1 MPKLYKSD
9 ASYNFSTKFR
19 KEGDHEQPA
28 QNGVNRGS
36 EFESFLSE
44 QNNDKPDAKEDLLSP
59 TKWLSKQI
67 LETSPIEADSSTKK
81 SVHQLLNPSTGSP
94 EKSSPHKS
102 IRNEQKNIS
111 DVPVTPENNQGIPS
125 TETLSKEILKKCFS
139 SKYKNYHNQAL
150 NSKKFKTGKRNKSR
164 YKYELF
170 LIYLDAIVNTY
181 EKSLTNQRG
190 KNSVS
195 YAMLE
200 DATDKRKSL
209 DKRSSVKPSRLIK
222 HSASRGD
229 LSTEY
234 SRKMVNTSRA
244 LNKGNTT
251 IEMSKSMARESI
263 HHMNSPNKSAISFSK
278 LGRESIDNEI
288 EGMAINFNRG
298 FMDQYYASNGYFAFS
313 QTNKDMRAKDA
324 IYDKLKTFVDER
336 LLEVASQ
343 ISVKHSAEEKKQKNI
358 EKLTNLKEN
367 IELLIDENES
377 ILEIRQH
384 EIDIHR
390 KISQENASVQH
401 QLDEL
406 RSRIRKYRKESQTDL
421 NHLNSNME
429 MSKNSYRQS
438 DQEFLENKQEIRCEM
453 HDDKVCQFLKSLFEF
468 NLFMVLNFIDTNQ
481 RS

>member
-1 MPKLYKSD
+1 MDTLHSHKL
-9 ASYNFSTKFR
+9 T
-19 KEGDHEQPA
+19 
-28 QNGVNRGS
+28 
-36 EFESFLSE
+36 
-44 QNNDKPDAKEDLLSP
+44 
-59 TKWLSKQI
+59 
-67 LETSPIEADSSTKK
+67 
-81 SVHQLLNPSTGSP
+81 
-94 EKSSPHKS
+94 
-102 IRNEQKNIS
+102 
-111 DVPVTPENNQGIPS
+111 
-125 TETLSKEILKKCFS
+125 
-139 SKYKNYHNQAL
+139 
-150 NSKKFKTGKRNKSR
+150 
-164 YKYELF
+164 
-170 LIYLDAIVNTY
+170 
-181 EKSLTNQRG
+181 
-190 KNSVS
+190 
-195 YAMLE
+195 
-200 DATDKRKSL
+200 
-209 DKRSSVKPSRLIK
+209 
-222 HSASRGD
+222 
-229 LSTEY
+229 
-234 SRKMVNTSRA
+234 
-244 LNKGNTT
+244 
-251 IEMSKSMARESI
+251 
-263 HHMNSPNKSAISFSK
+263 
-278 LGRESIDNEI
+278 
-288 EGMAINFNRG
+288 
-298 FMDQYYASNGYFAFS
+298 
-313 QTNKDMRAKDA
+313 KDA

-438 DQEFLENKQEIRCEM
+438 DQEFLENKQEIRFEM